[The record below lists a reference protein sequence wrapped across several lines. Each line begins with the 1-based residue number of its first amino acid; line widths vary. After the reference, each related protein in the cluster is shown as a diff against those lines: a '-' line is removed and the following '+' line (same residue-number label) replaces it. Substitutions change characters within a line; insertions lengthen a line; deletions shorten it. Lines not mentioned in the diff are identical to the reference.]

1 MDPILLGGLAFA
13 VAMLLIALRM
23 PIGFALG
30 GVAFVATFV
39 LYAWPE
45 GKAVD
50 LDAAVRP
57 TLRLVSSSSFSFV
70 HSYELSLVPLYIAL
84 GAIAF
89 RTGITTDIY
98 HAVRVWLARVP
109 GGLGIASILGCGGFS
124 AITGSSVACAATFGR
139 IAVPEMLRFGY
150 APRFAA
156 ATVATGGTLG
166 SLIPPSVPF
175 VIYGIFA
182 EQSISKLFLAGVLPG
197 LLSML
202 AYIVVVVW
210 WARVRPQDVPSP
222 GLRFTRRDYFR
233 AMLKAW
239 PAALLFLIIV
249 VGIYGGIFTAT
260 EAAAVSVAAALAI
273 GIFGRRLSLAD
284 FKHAMSETVVQTA
297 SIFFVAIGAKMFATF
312 IALTGAT
319 SSVVAWMGAL
329 GLSQWSLMLAA
340 VVLYLVMGMFL
351 DPLGILLLTLPV
363 LVPLM
368 QGTGIDPI
376 WFGVIVVKMLEVGLI
391 TPPVG
396 FNVFVLHTSTD
407 GKVPVD
413 VIFAGV
419 WRFLVV
425 EIFVVAALLAFPAVS
440 TWLPRT
446 MG

>member
-13 VAMLLIALRM
+13 AAMVLIALRL

-39 LYAWPE
+39 LYAWPA
-45 GKAVD
+45 GQAFD
-50 LDAAVRP
+50 FGAAIRP

-84 GAIAF
+84 GAIAY

-98 HAVRVWLARVP
+98 HAVRVWLARMP

-124 AITGSSVACAATFGR
+124 AITGSSVACAATFGK
-139 IAVPEMLRFGY
+139 IAVPEMMRFGY
-150 APRFAA
+150 APRFAT

-197 LLSML
+197 LLSMT
-202 AYIVVVVW
+202 AYIVVVMW
-210 WARVRPQDVPSP
+210 WARVRPKDVPSP
-222 GLRFTRRDYFR
+222 NLHFTRRDYFT

-273 GIFGRRLSLAD
+273 GVFGRRLTRAEL
-284 FKHAMSETVVQTA
+284 AMSETVVQTA

-319 SSVVAWMGAL
+319 NAVVGWMGAL
-329 GLSQWSLMLAA
+329 GLAQWSLMLAA
-340 VVLYLVMGMFL
+340 VLLYLVMGMFL

-368 QGTGIDPI
+368 QGSGIDLI

-396 FNVFVLHTSTD
+396 FNVFVIHAATD
-407 GKVPVD
+407 GKVPLH
-413 VIFAGV
+413 VIFGGV
-419 WRFLVV
+419 WRFLVIEV
-425 EIFVVAALLAFPAVS
+425 FVVAALLAFPAIS